1 MPSFYTLQAF
11 TLMQQLYTANKEKL
25 RKRKAKLQER
35 RNVFHAEQE
44 KKNVKRLQK
53 QREERKKI
61 FRMMGR
67 AEQRKRKT

>member
-1 MPSFYTLQAF
+1 
-11 TLMQQLYTANKEKL
+11 MQQLYTANKEKQ
-25 RKRKAKLQER
+25 RKRKDKLQER
-35 RNVFHAEQE
+35 RNVFRAEQE
-44 KKNVKRLQK
+44 KKDVKRLQK

>member
-1 MPSFYTLQAF
+1 
-11 TLMQQLYTANKEKL
+11 MQQLYTANKEKL

-67 AEQRKRKT
+67 AEQRKKKT